1 VVQRLSV
8 IRSFD
13 IARAE
18 AVLKDLGDQI
28 EDLWMDMA
36 ARQLGFSRNSRSSDQ
51 EVGRFLTWLEIV
63 GEVEL

>member
-1 VVQRLSV
+1 MQRLSV

-28 EDLWMDMA
+28 EDLWVDMA

-51 EVGRFLTWLEIV
+51 EVGRFMTWLEIV

>member
-1 VVQRLSV
+1 M

-36 ARQLGFSRNSRSSDQ
+36 ARQLGFSRNSRSLDQ
-51 EVGRFLTWLEIV
+51 EVGRFMTWLEIV

>member
-1 VVQRLSV
+1 M

-36 ARQLGFSRNSRSSDQ
+36 ARQLGFSRNSRSSEQ

>member
-1 VVQRLSV
+1 M

>member
-1 VVQRLSV
+1 M

-51 EVGRFLTWLEIV
+51 EVGRFMTWLEIV

>member
-1 VVQRLSV
+1 M

-28 EDLWMDMA
+28 EDLWVDMA

-51 EVGRFLTWLEIV
+51 EVGRFMTWLEIV